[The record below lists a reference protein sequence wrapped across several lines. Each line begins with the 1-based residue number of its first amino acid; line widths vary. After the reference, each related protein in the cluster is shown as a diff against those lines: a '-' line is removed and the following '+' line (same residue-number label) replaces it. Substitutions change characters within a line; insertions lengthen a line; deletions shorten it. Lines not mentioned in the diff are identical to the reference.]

1 MRLIYLASVP
11 WSSFSQRPHE
21 LIRYF
26 HSVTRGDVLWIDPYP
41 GRFPSISD
49 LLHPRPKTN
58 GTNYDIPP
66 WLTVVQARALPIEP
80 LPFSGSI
87 NRLLWHE
94 AESAIDSYIDDTTVL
109 GIGKPTTL
117 ALRLLSRL
125 RFNWSFY
132 DIMDDNPAFYSG
144 WSRLAMENRERRLI
158 GRVATILASSSHLQD
173 RALPLAQ
180 DVRLVLNACAADRM
194 PEIPESRLTSRNQ
207 PYVIGYVGTIGHWF
221 DWDLAFALAQ
231 SHPEITFRLIGP
243 LYAPPRAVLPGNIH
257 LEPALPHAE
266 ALQAMARFNVGLIP
280 FKRNTLTFSVDP
292 IKYYEYCALGLPVVS
307 SAFGEMALRGRLE
320 GVYLI
325 DQKSDVGKV
334 IDRALAYRANLE
346 HVVRFRK
353 DNSWKKRFD
362 QADIFKTGVNETEE
376 TTNEPLSMRH

>member
-87 NRLLWHE
+87 NRLLWRE
-94 AESAIDSYIDDTTVL
+94 AESAVDGFIDDSTIL
-109 GIGKPTTL
+109 GVGKPTTL

-125 RFNWSFY
+125 RFSWSFY
-132 DIMDDNPAFYSG
+132 DIMDDNPAFYRG
-144 WSRLAMENRERRLI
+144 WSRLAMANRERRLI
-158 GRVATILASSSHLQD
+158 SAVSTVFTSSSLLRE
-173 RALPLAQ
+173 RAQPVAR
-180 DVRLVLNACAADRM
+180 DVRLVLNACATDRM
-194 PEIPESRLTSRNQ
+194 PEIPDTRSRLKDQ
-207 PYVIGYVGTIGHWF
+207 PHVIGYVGTIGRWF
-221 DWDLAFALAQ
+221 DWDLVFNLAKP
-231 SHPEITFRLIGP
+231 HPEIMFRLIGP
-243 LYAPPRAVLPGNIH
+243 LYAPPRAALPKNIQ
-257 LEPALPHAE
+257 LQPALPHAE
-266 ALQAMARFNVGLIP
+266 ALQAMAQFDVGLIP
-280 FKRNTLTFSVDP
+280 FKRNTLTSSIDP

-307 SAFGEMALRGRLE
+307 SAFGEMALRGTRE

-325 DQKSDVGKV
+325 DRKSDVVNV
-334 IDRALAYRANLE
+334 IDQALAYRASQE
-346 HVVRFRK
+346 DIVQFRK

-362 QADIFKTGVNETEE
+362 QADIFE
-376 TTNEPLSMRH
+376 SR